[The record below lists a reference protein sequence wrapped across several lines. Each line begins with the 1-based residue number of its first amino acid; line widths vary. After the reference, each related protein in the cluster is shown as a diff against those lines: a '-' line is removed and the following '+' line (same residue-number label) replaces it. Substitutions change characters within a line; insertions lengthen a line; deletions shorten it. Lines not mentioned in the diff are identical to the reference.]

1 METRMLLNARVT
13 PLKLG
18 KQLKVC
24 NHRYDRSIKINDK
37 RNNVFKTLDHL
48 TNDFLRSTILF
59 GKTLYI
65 FHIQGVVAA
74 LESCENE
81 IPAKCKNAP
90 DDTSSTIEKCMKSA
104 EDFRQCCQRGRIPKN
119 KQIWLRGFPRQSI

>member
-1 METRMLLNARVT
+1 MIFSDQT
-13 PLKLG
+13 
-18 KQLKVC
+18 
-24 NHRYDRSIKINDK
+24 
-37 RNNVFKTLDHL
+37 
-48 TNDFLRSTILF
+48 LF

-65 FHIQGVVAA
+65 FHIQGVMAA

-119 KQIWLRGFPRQSI
+119 KQRTWKIMYWDFL